1 MYDCIIV
8 GAGPAGGAAAYHLA
22 KRGRSVLVLEKE
34 SLPRY
39 KPCGGGVSP
48 QIAEWFD
55 FDFSPVISLKI
66 DTLRF
71 TWKMGDPV
79 DAKLT
84 QAKEPI
90 WLVRRDEFDHFL
102 VQKAQEQGA
111 TLQDGTEVK
120 GISWQGDRWQ
130 VNTAQ
135 GVVEGR
141 YVVAADGAKGM
152 MANWLGFKDRK
163 RRLAGALEAE
173 APAQISGPQAVHFE
187 FGMVKNGY
195 IWNFPKADG
204 YSIGV
209 GTFRGGEQQDFKKVL
224 AEYATMFGIDMKTA
238 KQYGHPLCL
247 WDGNQ
252 TLHTQNAL
260 LVGES
265 ACVVDPM
272 TAEGIRPSI
281 YSGVKAA
288 VAIDGAIAGD
298 GNALAQYTE
307 TINSEWGAD
316 MAWAQKLASVF
327 YRVPGVAYKVGIKRP
342 SASEKMAQILCG
354 ELRYSDVAGRALKR
368 LSSGLIPGMGG

>member
-8 GAGPAGGAAAYHLA
+8 GAGPAGGSAAYHLA
-22 KRGRSVLVLEKE
+22 KKGRSVLILEKE

-48 QIAEWFD
+48 QIAQWFD
-55 FDFSPVISLKI
+55 FDFSPVISLKVSS
-66 DTLRF
+66 LRF

-79 DAKLT
+79 DAELENT
-84 QAKEPI
+84 EPI
-90 WLVRRDEFDHFL
+90 WLVRRDHFDHFL
-102 VQKAQEQGA
+102 VQKSQEQGA
-111 TLQDGTEVK
+111 ELRDNTEVK
-120 GISWQGDRWQ
+120 GIAWKGDRWQ
-130 VNTAQ
+130 VNTAS
-135 GVVEGR
+135 GAVEGR
-141 YVVAADGAKGM
+141 YLVAADGAKGM

-173 APAQISGPQAVHFE
+173 ASAQITGPQAVHFE

-204 YSIGV
+204 YSIGI
-209 GTFRGGEQQDFKKVL
+209 GTFRGGDQKQDFKAIL
-224 AEYATMFGIDMKTA
+224 AEYATLFGIDMKTT

-252 TLHTQNAL
+252 KLHTQNAL

-265 ACVVDPM
+265 ACIVDPM

-281 YSGVKAA
+281 YTGVKAA
-288 VAIDGAIAGD
+288 EAIDGAIAGNA
-298 GNALAQYTE
+298 NALEEYTNI
-307 TINSEWGAD
+307 INAEWGED
-316 MAWAQKLASVF
+316 MAWAQRLAGVF

-342 SASEKMAQILCG
+342 SASEKMAKVLCG
-354 ELRYSDVAGRALKR
+354 ELRYADVANRALKR